1 MYLNITLDYTDY
13 SKFPVCL
20 LIFTAYQDCNPLAV
34 ARCFPDVI
42 MHPNIVTDFSTPPG
56 KTGPSPSSRCGRLPF
71 YSVSLN
77 PNNAYNML
85 GMGTPSM
92 NTSPTLPKWPPS
104 TRYGLLPLPSTHPNH
119 SRICPRTSIPSL
131 NLNIPAAQ
139 AAASAAPTFS
149 LLSQPLSPHPPTPQD
164 APSTSVTS
172 PPPHPS
178 MSSPTSSTLAP
189 SNPSGS
195 SQKNPVSLSPFS
207 TVPQQPRC
215 QHQNLVLHGQK
226 LKIGWGKPSPVPGPS
241 LPGYRPEQ
249 RKPERLPRLS

>member
-1 MYLNITLDYTDY
+1 
-13 SKFPVCL
+13 
-20 LIFTAYQDCNPLAV
+20 
-34 ARCFPDVI
+34 
-42 MHPNIVTDFSTPPG
+42 
-56 KTGPSPSSRCGRLPF
+56 
-71 YSVSLN
+71 
-77 PNNAYNML
+77 
-85 GMGTPSM
+85 M

-207 TVPQQPRC
+207 TVPQQLRC

-226 LKIGWGKPSPVPGPS
+226 LKIGWGNPALSPGQVS
-241 LPGYRPEQ
+241 LTIGQSNASRNVYLGCLDQSITEEQ
-249 RKPERLPRLS
+249 LRDDLIRFELIDRVKIVWDKDTGFLHFLPIAVAPKVCYLF

>member
-1 MYLNITLDYTDY
+1 
-13 SKFPVCL
+13 
-20 LIFTAYQDCNPLAV
+20 
-34 ARCFPDVI
+34 
-42 MHPNIVTDFSTPPG
+42 
-56 KTGPSPSSRCGRLPF
+56 
-71 YSVSLN
+71 
-77 PNNAYNML
+77 ML
-85 GMGTPSM
+85 GMGMPSM

-226 LKIGWGKPSPVPGPS
+226 LKIGWGNPALSPGQVSLTIGQSNASRNVYLSGRRVQSQKSSSESISVDSGSSTKPRSSGTNTLALFIS
-241 LPGYRPEQ
+241 CLLRRRYNGSFHLP
-249 RKPERLPRLS
+249 